1 MKMLI
6 TAATKMEIQ
15 PLMDGKESIK
25 TGADIVFHTSGIG
38 MMATTFSLAK
48 AIEQHKPALVV
59 QAGIAGCFD
68 NTITFGSVVVVG
80 KEYMADMGVTEHHQW
95 KDVFDLNL
103 SDSNEFPFSNKQLIN
118 PNIPEFNVL
127 KSPVVTGVSV
137 NTITTDQK
145 HIQQILQHYHP
156 YLESM
161 EGAALHYVCLKNCIP
176 FIQIRSISNLVG
188 ERDKKNWKL
197 KESIISLNDYLTEY
211 LSRF

>member
-1 MKMLI
+1 
-6 TAATKMEIQ
+6 MEIQ
-15 PLMDGKESIK
+15 PLMEAKDAIK
-25 TGADIVFHTSGIG
+25 TGADIIFHTSGIG

-59 QAGIAGCFD
+59 QVGIAGCFD

-80 KEYMADMGVTEHHQW
+80 KEYMADMGVTENHEW
-95 KDVFDLNL
+95 KDVFDMNL

-137 NTITTDQK
+137 NTITTDVL
-145 HIQQILQHYHP
+145 HIQQIKKHYHP
-156 YLESM
+156 FLESM

-176 FIQIRSISNLVG
+176 FIQIRAISNLVG
-188 ERDKKNWKL
+188 ERDKKRWKI
-197 KESIISLNDYLTEY
+197 KESISNLNDYLKEY
-211 LSRF
+211 LVRF

>member
-80 KEYMADMGVTEHHQW
+80 KEYMADMGVMENHQW
-95 KDVFDLNL
+95 RDVFDMNL
-103 SDSNEFPFSNKQLIN
+103 SDRNEFPFSNKQLIN

-137 NTITTDQK
+137 NTITTDPI
-145 HIQQILQHYHP
+145 HIQQIKHHYHP
-156 YLESM
+156 FLESM

-188 ERDKKNWKL
+188 ERDKKHWKI
-197 KESIISLNDYLTEY
+197 KESIVSLNDYLTEY

>member
-188 ERDKKNWKL
+188 ERDKKKWKL